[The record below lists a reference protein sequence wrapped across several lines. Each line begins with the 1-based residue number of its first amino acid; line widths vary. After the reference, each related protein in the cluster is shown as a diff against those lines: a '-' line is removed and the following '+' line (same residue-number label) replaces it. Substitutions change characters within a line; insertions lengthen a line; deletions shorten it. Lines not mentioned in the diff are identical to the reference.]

1 MLLPALNQ
9 ARERAKSATCL
20 SQLKQCGLA
29 LEFYSN
35 DNSGIVI
42 QMRKGGDGNTD
53 ITWNNALLGWKH
65 YSDVSRYPA
74 RINFQQWGLTSYL
87 SAPESVTWCPTMLS
101 DTHRSQY
108 AYGMAEFQY
117 SGNWS
122 DIKDEIGN
130 LPVSVDANNKFYALK
145 KMKQPSGTIFIADS
159 GYEFSDSNAGFCA
172 KAFKH
177 KEEGG
182 YKRGVML
189 RHSGKANV
197 LLGDWHAESLNE
209 GELRNSLNRITYV
222 LDMNGVVQR

>member
-1 MLLPALNQ
+1 MFKKFCFLRKITILLLTLLQ
-9 ARERAKSATCL
+9 E
-20 SQLKQCGLA
+20 
-29 LEFYSN
+29 Y
-35 DNSGIVI
+35 VI
-42 QMRKGGDGNTD
+42 
-53 ITWNNALLGWKH
+53 
-65 YSDVSRYPA
+65 
-74 RINFQQWGLTSYL
+74 IN
-87 SAPESVTWCPTMLS
+87 
-101 DTHRSQY
+101 
-108 AYGMAEFQY
+108 
-117 SGNWS
+117 
-122 DIKDEIGN
+122 
-130 LPVSVDANNKFYALK
+130 
-145 KMKQPSGTIFIADS
+145 KQPSGTIFIADS